1 MSHRVSAIVR
11 IASDNPGSIVVGYQ
25 AKSVEMHMDMLT
37 TEEEFLEFCKS
48 AWLAYVGETDG
59 S

>member
-1 MSHRVSAIVR
+1 MDYRVSAIVR

-25 AKSVEMHMDMLT
+25 SKSVEMHMDMLT

-48 AWLAYVGETDG
+48 AWSAYTRETNG
-59 S
+59 A

>member
-1 MSHRVSAIVR
+1 MDYRVSAIVR

-48 AWLAYVGETDG
+48 AWSAYTGGD
-59 S
+59 